1 MIKSLNPLL
10 DSNKEEFANIYNP
23 DNLEKII
30 QQKIEKWIDNLQN
43 NLILKMW
50 NFVFTEKTILKLR
63 TK

>member
-10 DSNKEEFANIYNP
+10 DSSKEEFANIYNP

-43 NLILKMW
+43 NLILKM
-50 NFVFTEKTILKLR
+50 
-63 TK
+63 

>member
-1 MIKSLNPLL
+1 MIKCLNPLL

-50 NFVFTEKTILKLR
+50 NFVFSEKTILKLR

>member
-1 MIKSLNPLL
+1 MMIKCLNPLL

-43 NLILKMW
+43 NLILKM
-50 NFVFTEKTILKLR
+50 
-63 TK
+63 